1 MHSQFPLPQSGLY
14 AITDQELTR
23 DRGLLTCVKQVLDS
37 GAAIVQYRDKT
48 ASGPQ
53 LRERAE
59 SLLELCRKYE
69 VPLIVNDDVQLALAI
84 GADGVHVGRDD
95 DAVANARATL
105 GPTAIVGASC
115 YHELSLAQRA
125 VDDGATYI
133 AFGRFFTSKTKP
145 GQALAD
151 LNLLMQARQQFT
163 VPIAAIGGIT
173 ADNGRSLVESGANLL
188 AVIHDLWCEPDCRP
202 RAKALVECFEALP
215 NKP

>member
-1 MHSQFPLPQSGLY
+1 MHSQSPLPKSGLY

-23 DRGLLTCVKQVLDS
+23 DRGLLSCVAQVLEA

-48 ASGPQ
+48 AGQ
-53 LRERAE
+53 AQRRERAE
-59 SLLELCRKYE
+59 ALLALCGQFN
-69 VPLIVNDDVQLALAI
+69 VPLIVNDDVRLAREI

-95 DAVANARATL
+95 DAVGKARAVL
-105 GPTAIVGASC
+105 GPTAIIGASC

-151 LNLLMQARQQFT
+151 EKLLEQARRQFA
-163 VPIAAIGGIT
+163 VPIAAIGGIN
-173 ADNGRSLVESGANLL
+173 ADNGRSLVKSGADFL
-188 AVIHDLWCEPDCRP
+188 AVIHDLWCEPDCRS
-202 RAKALVECFEALP
+202 RAKALVECFNTHADAS
-215 NKP
+215 